1 MFDWTK
7 DASGRAHMLLSRPG
21 FLSFQKTPP
30 AKTKKIGL
38 NVVNVS
44 FLSCDLSPLSWLEQP
59 KFFFFFFSQWLFIEP
74 ISEAK
79 LGAID
84 GLKKKW
90 LQVVVTCFLFI
101 IIIVLSMTSIIIAI
115 IYKNENPM
123 VCLLALWV
131 SKCFFSLRP
140 AVILYIKKMDFPY
153 FLCS

>member
-59 KFFFFFFSQWLFIEP
+59 KFFFFFFPMTFHWAYLWSQTRRDRWF
-74 ISEAK
+74 
-79 LGAID
+79 
-84 GLKKKW
+84 KKKW